1 MRETCD
7 KAFAFQRGSCTL
19 ARRRTDVPPLRI
31 AVPADDPALCLAPR
45 KTGQSVRSCYQQNQI
60 SHEPTV
66 HVCVCVCV
74 CNYRGDLGFTKA
86 SY

>member
-31 AVPADDPALCLAPR
+31 AVPDDDPALCLVPR
-45 KTGQSVRSCYQQNQI
+45 KTGQSVSPRYQQNQI
-60 SHEPTV
+60 SQEPTV
-66 HVCVCVCV
+66 FVCVCVFV
-74 CNYRGDLGFTKA
+74 ISGVI
-86 SY
+86 